1 MGDIEKDIER
11 CADSP
16 TDSPTESSV
25 NKDEHCD
32 GGEDIEVEPIRTGS
46 RARSSKSLGRTR
58 SNNGYGC
65 DDMGDDDDDEP
76 AGLTETE
83 PPARD
88 PFEVGWENGDQDP
101 LCPRSM
107 KTWRKWTIVLITSC
121 GSFCV

>member
-1 MGDIEKDIER
+1 
-11 CADSP
+11 
-16 TDSPTESSV
+16 
-25 NKDEHCD
+25 
-32 GGEDIEVEPIRTGS
+32 
-46 RARSSKSLGRTR
+46 
-58 SNNGYGC
+58 
-65 DDMGDDDDDEP
+65 MGDDDDDAP